1 MLAQKQPSFEECVI
15 AHWSSDSAPIMYRG
29 LSLPPKLWLS
39 SQGGEGVGERSVQL
53 RSSGVNQGGAD
64 GSENVGISSV
74 TSVRTRSTVNLR
86 FPTEG

>member
-29 LSLPPKLWLS
+29 LSLPPKPWLP
-39 SQGGEGVGERSVQL
+39 SQGGRVGERSVQQ

-64 GSENVGISSV
+64 GSENVGMSSV
-74 TSVRTRSTVNLR
+74 TSVRTRGTVNLR